1 MIDFVAKVD
10 NILELKP
17 FLVAKNHLLLP
28 SKRNHQQM
36 QKKMLL
42 GDEAIA
48 QAGIDAGMSGIYAY
62 PGTPSTQIM
71 EYVMES
77 IEAQDKG
84 IHSVWSAN
92 EKTAMEAAI
101 GMSYC
106 GKRAMVCMKH
116 VGMNVAADAFINSA
130 ITGANGGLLVVV
142 ADDPSMHSSQNEQD
156 TRFYGKFA
164 MLPTLE
170 PSNQQESYDMVF
182 YGFDLSEKLGLPVLM
197 RITTRL
203 AHSRSSVSVRTQR
216 QQNELHLPE
225 DPRQFVLLPAIARQR
240 YKSLI
245 SQQGAIEQEAI
256 ASGYNCFIDG
266 EDSSLG
272 VIACGLAFNYLMENF
287 TGGHC
292 AHPVLKIAQYPV
304 PASLVAQLTAKCKK
318 ILVFEDGY
326 PMLEEQL
333 KGLIPHPAFEIVGRL
348 TGDVP
353 RDGELNPDI
362 VAKALGLTP
371 PNAVPVPSV
380 VVNRPPALCKGCGHI
395 DMFNALNEALQGHT
409 SGRVFSDIGCY
420 TLGALP
426 PFQSINSCVD
436 MGASIT
442 MAKGAADAGLF
453 PAVSVIGDSTFTH
466 SGITG
471 LLDII
476 IEDAPVTIIISD
488 NLTTGMTGGQQS
500 SALGL
505 IEKIV
510 LGLGLHEDRLKVVT
524 PLKKFHTENVAILRE
539 ALQHKGTTVVVF
551 RRECIQTATRRRAI
565 INNLK

>member
-1 MIDFVAKVD
+1 
-10 NILELKP
+10 
-17 FLVAKNHLLLP
+17 
-28 SKRNHQQM
+28 M

-62 PGTPSTQIM
+62 PGTPSTEIM
-71 EYVMES
+71 EYVQSS
-77 IEAQDKG
+77 IEAKEKS

-106 GKRAMVCMKH
+106 GKRAMACMKH

-164 MLPTLE
+164 MLPTIE
-170 PSNQQESYDMVF
+170 PSNQQEAYDMVF
-182 YGFDLSEKLGLPVLM
+182 YGFDLSEKLGVPVLM
-197 RITTRL
+197 RITTRM
-203 AHSRSSVSVRTQR
+203 AHSRTGVLLREKR
-216 QQNELHLPE
+216 QQNTLRMPA
-225 DPRQFVLLPAIARQR
+225 DPRQYVLLPVIARQR
-240 YKSLI
+240 YKNLLGL
-245 SQQGAIEQEAI
+245 QRAIEQEAI
-256 ASGYNCFIDG
+256 SSGYNCFIDG
-266 EDSSLG
+266 YDTSLG
-272 VIACGLAFNYLMENF
+272 VIACGLAYNYLMESYPDGN
-287 TGGHC
+287 C
-292 AHPVLKIAQYPV
+292 PHPVVKIAQYPA
-304 PASLVAQLTAKCKK
+304 PASLVEQLTNKCKK
-318 ILVFEDGY
+318 LLALEDGY
-326 PMLEEQL
+326 PMVEEQL
-333 KGLIPHPAFEIVGRL
+333 KGLIPNPAFEILGRL

-362 VAKALGLTP
+362 VARALGLSQ
-371 PNAVPVPSV
+371 PNVPSV
-380 VVNRPPALCKGCGHI
+380 PGIVVNRPPALCKGCGHI
-395 DMFNALNEALQGHT
+395 DMFLALNEALQGHT
-409 SGRVFSDIGCY
+409 PGRVFSDIGCY

-426 PFQSINSCVD
+426 PYQSINSCVD
-436 MGASIT
+436 MGAAIT

-471 LLDII
+471 LLDVI

-500 SALGL
+500 SAHGL

-510 LGLGLHEDRLKVVT
+510 LGLGLPEDRLKVLT
-524 PLKKFHTENVAILRE
+524 PLKKYHTENVEILRE
-539 ALQHKGTTVVVF
+539 AFQHKGTSVVVF
-551 RRECIQTATRRRAI
+551 RRECIQTMKRR
-565 INNLK
+565 NSSLKR